1 MRIQDMSEPTTAG
14 LAGIGLGKLLGIS
27 VGAGAVAL
35 VVMCLTE
42 PQSRRE
48 WVVALVCTVL
58 GSVCGGAFIIQWLG
72 LQAWA
77 ETFEGLV
84 AFAGV
89 YFTAGLPAWVLVRG
103 VFAWF
108 NGPDGRSLPAI
119 IDLFRKAFGR

>member
-1 MRIQDMSEPTTAG
+1 MRIQNMSEPTTAG

-27 VGAGAVAL
+27 VGAVAVAF
-35 VVMCLTE
+35 VVMCLTQ
-42 PQSRRE
+42 PKSRRE
-48 WVVALVCTVL
+48 WVVALVCTLL

-89 YFTAGLPAWVLVRG
+89 YFTAGLPAWVLVRA

-119 IDLFRKAFGR
+119 IDLVRKASGR

>member
-1 MRIQDMSEPTTAG
+1 MRIQNMSEPTTAG
-14 LAGIGLGKLLGIS
+14 LAGIGLGKLLGVS
-27 VGAGAVAL
+27 VGAILAAV
-35 VVMCLTE
+35 VVMAMTLPKT
-42 PQSRRE
+42 SRE
-48 WVVALVCTVL
+48 WVVALVCTLL

-77 ETFEGLV
+77 DTVEGLM

-103 VFAWF
+103 AFAWF

-119 IDLFRKAFGR
+119 LGLVLKVFQR

>member
-1 MRIQDMSEPTTAG
+1 MRIQNMSEPTTAG

-48 WVVALVCTVL
+48 WIVALVCTVL

-77 ETFEGLV
+77 DTVEGLM

-103 VFAWF
+103 AFAWF

>member
-35 VVMCLTE
+35 VVMSLTE

-103 VFAWF
+103 AFAWF